1 MIVHETR
8 VLIVDDETKLV
19 EALVERLRVRGFS
32 TAGVESGESAL
43 LYLDAHP
50 VDVVL
55 LDVMMHGMNGLEVL
69 KRIRERWPLI
79 QTIMLTGH
87 ASVTAGLKGLRL
99 GAFDY
104 LIKPAPL
111 DELIR
116 KVNQA
121 MERKNALKAL
131 QEKPS

>member
-1 MIVHETR
+1 VNDIR

-19 EALVERLRVRGFS
+19 EALIERLQARGFA
-32 TAGVESGESAL
+32 TAGVENGESAL
-43 LYLDAHP
+43 HYLENHH

-55 LDVMMHGMNGLEVL
+55 LDVMMYGMDGLEVL
-69 KRIRERWPLI
+69 RRIRERWPTV

-87 ASVTAGLKGLRL
+87 ASVESGLKGLRL

-116 KVNQA
+116 KIIQA
-121 MERKNALKAL
+121 VERKNAWSAMGKEL
-131 QEKPS
+131 